1 VKRLTLLVL
10 CGIILL
16 QGCTALGLVKA
27 VMPGKSGTDVNAN
40 AQVGKENT
48 QQVVAN
54 QQNTKIEGENVN
66 VSQKET
72 DTSINTSKVDSLV
85 QNNTNVPMW
94 YLLLLVLGG
103 YYPAL
108 KRYGQVLLAQWKD
121 YFTAR
126 NLISVRLRRNNI
138 TEEITMYGYGKPK
151 PKPKPKPKK

>member
-1 VKRLTLLVL
+1 MKRLTLLVL
-10 CGIILL
+10 CGITLI

-27 VMPGKSGTDVNAN
+27 VMPGNSGTSVNAN

-66 VSQKET
+66 VSQKEN

-94 YLLLLVLGG
+94 YLLLLVLGW
-103 YYPAL
+103 
-108 KRYGQVLLAQWKD
+108 LLPSPQEIWAG
-121 YFTAR
+121 FV
-126 NLISVRLRRNNI
+126 SSMERLL
-138 TEEITMYGYGKPK
+138 YGKK
-151 PKPKPKPKK
+151 PKSRKTKKK

>member
-1 VKRLTLLVL
+1 MLI
-10 CGIILL
+10 CGITLI

-27 VMPGKSGTDVNAN
+27 VMPVKSGTNVNAN

-66 VSQKET
+66 VSQKEN

-94 YLLLLVLGG
+94 YLLLLVLGWLLPSPQEIWTG
-103 YYPAL
+103 FVNSIERL
-108 KRYGQVLLAQWKD
+108 IHGKKRNSRKNKNK
-121 YFTAR
+121 R
-126 NLISVRLRRNNI
+126 
-138 TEEITMYGYGKPK
+138 
-151 PKPKPKPKK
+151 

>member
-1 VKRLTLLVL
+1 MKRLTLLVL
-10 CGIILL
+10 CGITLI

-27 VMPGKSGTDVNAN
+27 VMPGNSGTSVNAN

-94 YLLLLVLGG
+94 YLLLLVLGWLLPSPQEIWADFVNSIERLIHG
-103 YYPAL
+103 K
-108 KRYGQVLLAQWKD
+108 KRNSRKNKNK
-121 YFTAR
+121 R
-126 NLISVRLRRNNI
+126 
-138 TEEITMYGYGKPK
+138 
-151 PKPKPKPKK
+151 

>member
-1 VKRLTLLVL
+1 ML
-10 CGIILL
+10 CVIILL

-27 VMPGKSGTDVNAN
+27 VMPGNSGTDVNAN

-94 YLLLLVLGG
+94 YLLLLVLGW
-103 YYPAL
+103 
-108 KRYGQVLLAQWKD
+108 LLPSPQEIWAG
-121 YFTAR
+121 FV
-126 NLISVRLRRNNI
+126 SSMERLL
-138 TEEITMYGYGKPK
+138 YGKK
-151 PKPKPKPKK
+151 PNKRKTKKK

>member
-1 VKRLTLLVL
+1 MLI
-10 CGIILL
+10 CGITLI

-27 VMPGKSGTDVNAN
+27 VMPGKSGTNVNAN

-66 VSQKET
+66 VSQKEN

-94 YLLLLVLGG
+94 YLLLLVLGWLLPSPQEIWTG
-103 YYPAL
+103 FVNSIERL
-108 KRYGQVLLAQWKD
+108 IHGKKR
-121 YFTAR
+121 
-126 NLISVRLRRNNI
+126 NSRNN
-138 TEEITMYGYGKPK
+138 KRK
-151 PKPKPKPKK
+151 QRS

>member
-1 VKRLTLLVL
+1 MKRLTLLVL

-27 VMPGKSGTDVNAN
+27 VMPGKSGTSVNAN

-94 YLLLLVLGG
+94 YLLLLVLGW
-103 YYPAL
+103 
-108 KRYGQVLLAQWKD
+108 LLPSPQEIWAG
-121 YFTAR
+121 FVSSMER
-126 NLISVRLRRNNI
+126 LIH
-138 TEEITMYGYGKPK
+138 GKKPK
-151 PKPKPKPKK
+151 SRKTKNK

>member
-1 VKRLTLLVL
+1 ML

-27 VMPGKSGTDVNAN
+27 VMPGNSGTDVNAN

-94 YLLLLVLGG
+94 YLLLLVLGW
-103 YYPAL
+103 
-108 KRYGQVLLAQWKD
+108 LLPSPQEIWAG
-121 YFTAR
+121 FV
-126 NLISVRLRRNNI
+126 SSMERLL
-138 TEEITMYGYGKPK
+138 YGKK
-151 PKPKPKPKK
+151 PNKRKTKKK

>member
-1 VKRLTLLVL
+1 ML
-10 CGIILL
+10 CVIILL

-27 VMPGKSGTDVNAN
+27 VMPGNSGTDVNAN
-40 AQVGKENT
+40 AQVGKKNT

-94 YLLLLVLGG
+94 YLLLLVLGW
-103 YYPAL
+103 
-108 KRYGQVLLAQWKD
+108 LLPSPQEIWAG
-121 YFTAR
+121 FV
-126 NLISVRLRRNNI
+126 SSMERLL
-138 TEEITMYGYGKPK
+138 YGKK
-151 PKPKPKPKK
+151 PNKRKTKKK

>member
-1 VKRLTLLVL
+1 MKRLTLLVL
-10 CGIILL
+10 CGITLI

-27 VMPGKSGTDVNAN
+27 VMPGNSGTSVNAN

-94 YLLLLVLGG
+94 YLLLLVLGW
-103 YYPAL
+103 
-108 KRYGQVLLAQWKD
+108 LLPSPQEIWAG
-121 YFTAR
+121 FV
-126 NLISVRLRRNNI
+126 SSMERLL
-138 TEEITMYGYGKPK
+138 YGKK
-151 PKPKPKPKK
+151 PKSRKTKNK

>member
-1 VKRLTLLVL
+1 MTLILI
-10 CGIILL
+10 CGIIFI
-16 QGCTALGLVKA
+16 QGCTALGLVKSA
-27 VMPGKSGTDVNAN
+27 MPGRSGTNVNAN

-94 YLLLLVLGG
+94 YLLLLVLGWLLPSPQEIWTG
-103 YYPAL
+103 FVNSIERL
-108 KRYGQVLLAQWKD
+108 IHGKKRNSRKNKNK
-121 YFTAR
+121 R
-126 NLISVRLRRNNI
+126 
-138 TEEITMYGYGKPK
+138 
-151 PKPKPKPKK
+151 

>member
-1 VKRLTLLVL
+1 MTLLL
-10 CGIILL
+10 ICGIILI

-27 VMPGKSGTDVNAN
+27 VMPGKSGTNVNAN

-66 VSQKET
+66 VSQKEN

-94 YLLLLVLGG
+94 YLLLLVLGC
-103 YYPAL
+103 
-108 KRYGQVLLAQWKD
+108 LLHSPQEIWAG
-121 YFTAR
+121 FVNSIER
-126 NLISVRLRRNNI
+126 LIH
-138 TEEITMYGYGKPK
+138 GKKPK
-151 PKPKPKPKK
+151 SRKTKKK